1 VTTHVRSII
10 LQVLALTAVLS
21 GQLPAQVP
29 SLDQR
34 AVARVVALN
43 GLIGGVTSAMRAG
56 ISGKDV
62 RKPFLLGVLG
72 GAGYGAGKTV
82 GSRGHVAT
90 AIVGNL
96 TSGIGSSVVAN
107 AGRGAG
113 WADELMVP
121 VGPLRARF
129 FRRERD
135 RFALTVN
142 ATEAVFAISAFAQ
155 RDLSIDWKRS
165 AAAGAFVFVTD
176 ERQIVLR
183 NDVVWGVAA
192 TSVITISAFAGDPES
207 TLRHE
212 VAHVHQHWFTQE
224 TWGKPMEDAVR
235 RADFIGRWIPS
246 WIELGIAVPVLYAA
260 EMNAF
265 GHPGPVSRMLES
277 EAKALARR

>member
-1 VTTHVRSII
+1 VTTHFRRII
-10 LQVLALTAVLS
+10 QLLALIAACS
-21 GQLPAQVP
+21 AQLPAQAP

-72 GAGYGAGKTV
+72 GAGYGAGKIV

-129 FRRERD
+129 FRSERD
-135 RFALTVN
+135 RFALSVN
-142 ATEAVFAISAFAQ
+142 ATEAVVAISTFAH

-176 ERQIVLR
+176 ERQIRLR
-183 NDVVWGVAA
+183 GRMVGGVAN
-192 TSVITISAFAGDPES
+192 TSVIVIGEFFPDAQAV
-207 TLRHE
+207 LRHE
-212 VAHVHQHWFTQE
+212 IAHVHQHWFMQE
-224 TWGKPMEDAVR
+224 NWGRPMEDAVR
-235 RADFIGRWIPS
+235 RVDFIGRWIPS
-246 WIELGIAVPVLYAA
+246 WIELGITVPVLYAA
-260 EMNAF
+260 EVNAF
-265 GHPGPVSRMLES
+265 GYPGPLRRAQEN
-277 EAKALARR
+277 EAETLARR